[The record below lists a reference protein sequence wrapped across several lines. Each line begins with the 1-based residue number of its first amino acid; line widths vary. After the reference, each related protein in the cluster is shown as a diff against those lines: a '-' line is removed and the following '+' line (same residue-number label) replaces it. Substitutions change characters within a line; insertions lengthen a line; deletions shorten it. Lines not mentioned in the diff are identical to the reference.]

1 MLKFGSLE
9 YMNEAM
15 KRTNAD
21 PEYERLS
28 KEETG
33 SFTMIL
39 DADAKNGIP
48 QSIIVGYREEKGK
61 ILEVW
66 EGERQTDFVLSGP
79 YGVWV
84 DILLG
89 KLGASRAFVM
99 RKLKVRGDFLRILR
113 SSDSTMRWLE
123 ILRTIPTEFE
133 GSYTSSSIK
142 GEP

>member
-1 MLKFGSLE
+1 MKFGSLE
-9 YMNEAM
+9 YMNEVM

-21 PEYERLS
+21 AEYERIS

-39 DADAKNGIP
+39 GAEPDKGIP
-48 QSIIVGYREEKGK
+48 QSIVVGYREEKGK
-61 ILEVW
+61 IQEVW

-89 KLGASRAFVM
+89 KLGASKAFVM

-113 SSDSTMRWLE
+113 SSDSTMRWLA
-123 ILRTIPTEFE
+123 ILRAIPTEFDGE
-133 GSYTSSSIK
+133 YISLSIK
-142 GEP
+142 E

>member
-1 MLKFGSLE
+1 MPKFGSKE
-9 YMNEAM
+9 YMNEVM

-21 PEYERLS
+21 AEYERLS

-39 DADAKNGIP
+39 GAESGKEIP
-48 QSIIVGYREEKGK
+48 KSIVVGYREEKGK

-89 KLGASRAFVM
+89 KLGASKAFVT
-99 RKLKVRGDFLRILR
+99 RKLKVRGNFLRILQ

-133 GSYTSSSIK
+133 GAYVSSSIK
-142 GEP
+142 GGP

>member
-1 MLKFGSLE
+1 MVKFGSLE
-9 YMNEAM
+9 YMNEVM
-15 KRTNAD
+15 RRTNEDA
-21 PEYERLS
+21 EYQRIG

-39 DADAKNGIP
+39 GADPASGIP
-48 QSIIVGYREEKGK
+48 QQIVVGYREEHGK

-89 KLGASRAFVM
+89 KLGASKAFVM
-99 RKLKVRGDFLRILR
+99 RKLKVRGDFLRILKG
-113 SSDSTMRWLE
+113 SEPTMRWLE
-123 ILRTIPTEFE
+123 VLRTIPTEFE
-133 GSYTSSSIK
+133 GTYASSSIK
-142 GEP
+142 GVP

>member
-1 MLKFGSLE
+1 MLKFGSLG
-9 YMNEAM
+9 YMNEVM

-21 PEYERLS
+21 TEYERLS

-39 DADAKNGIP
+39 GVEPASGIP
-48 QSIIVGYREEKGK
+48 SSIVVGYREEKGK

-89 KLGASRAFVM
+89 KLGASKAFVT
-99 RKLKVRGDFLRILR
+99 RKLKVRGNFLRILQ

-123 ILRTIPTEFE
+123 ILRVIPTEFE
-133 GSYTSSSIK
+133 GTYAPSSIK

>member
-9 YMNEAM
+9 YMNEVM

-21 PEYERLS
+21 AEYERVS

-39 DADAKNGIP
+39 GAEPANGIP
-48 QSIIVGYREEKGK
+48 QEIVVGYREEKGK
-61 ILEVW
+61 ITEVW
-66 EGERQTDFVLSGP
+66 MGERQTDFVLSGP

-89 KLGASRAFVM
+89 KLGASKAFVM
-99 RKLKVRGDFLRILR
+99 RKLKVRGNFLRILQ

-133 GSYTSSSIK
+133 GSYASSSIK
-142 GEP
+142 GTP

>member
-1 MLKFGSLE
+1 MIE
-9 YMNEAM
+9 VM

-21 PEYERLS
+21 AEYERLS

-39 DADAKNGIP
+39 GAEPASGIAH
-48 QSIIVGYREEKGK
+48 SIVVGYREKKGK

-79 YGVWV
+79 YDVWV

-89 KLGASRAFVM
+89 KLGASKAFVT
-99 RKLKVRGDFLRILR
+99 RKLKVRGNFLKILQI
-113 SSDSTMRWLE
+113 SDSTMRWLE

-133 GSYTSSSIK
+133 GAYAASSIK
-142 GEP
+142 GVP

>member
-1 MLKFGSLE
+1 MFKFGSLE
-9 YMNEAM
+9 YMNEVL

-21 PEYERLS
+21 AEYERMS

-39 DADAKNGIP
+39 GAEPANGIP
-48 QSIIVGYREEKGK
+48 KPIVVGYREERGK

-89 KLGASRAFVM
+89 KLGASKAFVT
-99 RKLKVRGDFLRILR
+99 RKLKVRGNFLRMLQ
-113 SSDSTMRWLE
+113 SSDSTMRWLD

-133 GSYTSSSIK
+133 GTYAPSSIK
-142 GEP
+142 GAT